1 MAANNEIDMSNF
13 EVVST
18 NAAGFIQEL
27 KDKQTGIRIKKEK
40 RNSPFSIV
48 NPSFDK
54 LKDYICNENEIYIG
68 SNLTFINKVEKS
80 KINKYGCFHLYNNN
94 QSTSSKTIEII
105 INGLVTKTKIEYKN
119 VLIDIT
125 LFDNQ
130 GYQINDAYLY
140 DSLKLVTKEKLQELK
155 KYLIQINTTFV
166 IDLYLNRDFERTY
179 KLFNGENKEEYIEI
193 E

>member
-54 LKDYICNENEIYIG
+54 LKDYICNENEINIG

-140 DSLKLVTKEKLQELK
+140 DSLKLVSKEKLQELK

>member
-105 INGLVTKTKIEYKN
+105 IETIMLKIR
-119 VLIDIT
+119 L
-125 LFDNQ
+125 
-130 GYQINDAYLY
+130 
-140 DSLKLVTKEKLQELK
+140 
-155 KYLIQINTTFV
+155 
-166 IDLYLNRDFERTY
+166 
-179 KLFNGENKEEYIEI
+179 
-193 E
+193 